1 MKTLLI
7 LVAALGA
14 LAVPAAARADA
25 LVAPAPGATGLTAG
39 GGYLAWLEQTP
50 GTTPGSVAWRLV
62 VRRPDGTVTRP
73 QVEPF
78 GVSVPLSIGSTGV
91 VDPTRRDV
99 SVIYTRGNDLHRLDL
114 VTGRESRV
122 GAVSSRAYQEVA
134 GVARYGAY
142 TFVRRGG
149 RRPGIYR
156 HRPRA
161 GASVRIVSA
170 TPSILDA
177 TGSRVAY
184 ASGTSVVVRRVSGE
198 GQVIR
203 FRSPTL
209 VRDVVLTRYRI
220 MWLTK
225 DGRVFQSERFGGST
239 GPDDTVVARE
249 GRRRLPAT
257 TTSIAGN
264 GSSVTR
270 YLDAEGVKSISPPL
284 F

>member
-1 MKTLLI
+1 MKTLLT

-14 LAVPAAARADA
+14 LAVPAAAQADT
-25 LVAPAPGATGLTAG
+25 LVAPAPGAVELTAG
-39 GGYLAWLEQTP
+39 GGYLAWLVPTSGAP
-50 GTTPGSVAWRLV
+50 TSSVVWRLV

-73 QVEPF
+73 EVAPF
-78 GVSVPLSIGSTGV
+78 DVSVPLSIGSTGA

-134 GVARYGAY
+134 GVAQYGAY

-156 HRPRA
+156 YRPRA
-161 GASVRIVSA
+161 GASVRVVST
-170 TPSILDA
+170 TPSIMDA
-177 TGSRVAY
+177 NGSRVAY
-184 ASGTSVVVRRVSGE
+184 ASGTTVVIRRVSGE
-198 GQVIR
+198 GRVIR
-203 FRSPTL
+203 FRSPSL
-209 VRDVVLTRYRI
+209 VRDVVLSRYRV

-225 DGRVFQSERFGGST
+225 DGRVFQSERFGGSS

-249 GRRRLPAT
+249 ARRRLPAT
-257 TTSIAGN
+257 TTSISGN
-264 GSSVTR
+264 GSSITR